1 MRKWID
7 LGAQLILGLIFFVFG
22 LNKFLHFM
30 APPELPADAG
40 AFMGALVDSGY
51 FFSMLAVVEIVGGA
65 LLLVRRFVPL
75 ALLLLAPVV
84 VNILAFHLALAPSG
98 LPIAVVLVALEGYLG
113 FVVHR
118 DSFRHVLAA
127 TPEDGSP
134 TG

>member
-40 AFMGALVDSGY
+40 AFMGALMDSGY
-51 FFSMLAVVEIVGGA
+51 FFPMLAIVEIVSGA
-65 LLLVRRFVPL
+65 LLLVRRFAPL

-84 VNILAFHLALAPSG
+84 VNILVFHLALAPSG
-98 LPIAVVLVALEGYLG
+98 IPIAAVLVLLEGYLG
-113 FVVHR
+113 FVVYR
-118 DSFRHVLAA
+118 DSFQKVLAA
-127 TPEDGSP
+127 QPDTGSAA
-134 TG
+134 G